1 MIDERELALWIARLE
16 TEESSWQNYERLATL
31 YIVRDHQGHSEGN
44 RTRERN
50 APAILYSSSP
60 APAEAREKGNS
71 EFLRAAESGDPEKAW
86 EIMDELMETLKVINK
101 RVYDNVLQKLERA

>member
-31 YIVRDHQGHSEGN
+31 YIVRDHQGRFEEN
-44 RTRERN
+44 RTREQS
-50 APAILYSSSP
+50 APVIMYSSSP
-60 APAEAREKGNS
+60 TPAEAREKENS

-86 EIMDELMETLKVINK
+86 EIMDELMETLKVINR